1 MKRWLIGAALLVA
14 AIGTPRAQPSP
25 SPMDSRAAEL
35 RDGITVLI
43 AMAKQSDQ
51 AAVDAT
57 RRLEA
62 VRAAVGGNAPAEL
75 PQSSP
80 QNIPQ
85 NIPASGASETDSR
98 RVGIERASAP
108 VKSVWDFS
116 PVAAALIQ
124 SMLLAIATL
133 TPLVIGWVAWE
144 LRKRTGIA
152 ERQADTAVLRCAVKN
167 SMGAMEQ
174 SAVELGGKPEPSVAT
189 SYVLMHAGEEAE
201 RLGVNSTAIAEKVA
215 AQMGLQSLALKAA
228 GGAAPVHTILPPT
241 PA

>member
-1 MKRWLIGAALLVA
+1 MRSWLIGAALLFA
-14 AIGTPRAQPSP
+14 AAGTPRAQPPP

-51 AAVDAT
+51 AAAEAT

-62 VRAAVGGNAPAEL
+62 VRTAVGGEAPTAPTATPEAQPSRQDQPDTTLARVRIGIAE
-75 PQSSP
+75 P
-80 QNIPQ
+80 
-85 NIPASGASETDSR
+85 
-98 RVGIERASAP
+98 RASAP
-108 VKSVWDFS
+108 AKSVWDFS

-124 SMLLAIATL
+124 SLLLAIATL

-152 ERQADTAVLRCAVKN
+152 ERQSDAAILSTAVKN
-167 SMGAMEQ
+167 SIGAMEQ
-174 SAVELGGKPEPSVAT
+174 SAVELGGKPEPGVAT

-228 GGAAPVHTILPPT
+228 SAAAPVHVLPPT
-241 PA
+241 P